1 MQGAYARTEHAGLGR
16 TPKKEGRAMPLLTR
30 RSRRTRERDSGEHRR
45 RRAPRGERS
54 PKRSGQPPIISV
66 YDATVVYPGGHV
78 ALERLSLEVQRG
90 EFAFITGP
98 TGCGKSTLIKMLIRD
113 IEPAAGTVQ
122 IAGKDINS
130 MPADRTPYL
139 RRRIGTVFQDFKLL
153 PNRTVYDNVAY
164 ALQVIGE
171 PRSQIR
177 KKVPE
182 ILRLV
187 GLQAKIRNYPDE
199 LSGGEQ
205 QRVAVA
211 RAFVNHPPLLLAD
224 EPTGNLD
231 PETSIGIM
239 QLLYRINRTGTTVLV
254 VSHDRE
260 MVDKMR
266 RRVIALEQG
275 RLVRDE
281 AAAGYHEDES
291 TQEFAARVRAE
302 MGVGD
307 EGGTNGHSTFE
318 H

>member
-1 MQGAYARTEHAGLGR
+1 MQGAYARTGHAGLVR

-30 RSRRTRERDSGEHRR
+30 RSRRTRDRDSGEHRR
-45 RRAPRGERS
+45 RRAPRGARS

-78 ALERLSLEVQRG
+78 ALEHLSLEVQRG

-231 PETSIGIM
+231 PDTSIGIM

-266 RRVIALEQG
+266 RRVIALEEG
-275 RLVRDE
+275 RLVRDQ

-291 TQEFAARVRAE
+291 TTEFAARVRAE
-302 MGVGD
+302 MGLD
-307 EGGTNGHSTFE
+307 D
-318 H
+318 

>member
-1 MQGAYARTEHAGLGR
+1 
-16 TPKKEGRAMPLLTR
+16 MPLLQRRSTKR
-30 RSRRTRERDSGEHRR
+30 RSREGGDHRR
-45 RRAPRGERS
+45 HEPRGQRAPRS
-54 PKRSGQPPIISV
+54 SGQPPIISV
-66 YDATVVYPGGHV
+66 DDATVVYPGGHV
-78 ALERLSLEVQRG
+78 ALDRLSIDIDRG

-98 TGCGKSTLIKMLIRD
+98 TGCGKSTLIKALIRD
-113 IEPAAGTVQ
+113 VEPAAGSVR
-122 IAGKDINS
+122 IAGKDINE
-130 MPADRTPYL
+130 MPHDRTPYL

-177 KKVPE
+177 RKTPE

-187 GLQAKIRNYPDE
+187 GLQSKIHSYPDE

-205 QRVAVA
+205 QRVAIA

-254 VSHDRE
+254 VTHDRE

-266 RRVIALEQG
+266 RRVIALEEG
-275 RLVRDE
+275 RLVRDQ
-281 AAAGYHEDES
+281 AGAGYHDES
-291 TQEFAARVRAE
+291 TTEFAARMRAE
-302 MGVGD
+302 MGVG
-307 EGGTNGHSTFE
+307 EPSGFE

>member
-1 MQGAYARTEHAGLGR
+1 
-16 TPKKEGRAMPLLTR
+16 MPLLKTR
-30 RSRRTRERDSGEHRR
+30 NRSSSRRRESGDHRR
-45 RRAPRGERS
+45 PAPR
-54 PKRSGQPPIISV
+54 PSGQPPLVSV
-66 YDATVVYPGGHV
+66 EDATVVYPGGHV
-78 ALERLSLEVQRG
+78 ALERLSLAINRG
-90 EFAFITGP
+90 EFVFVTGP
-98 TGCGKSTLIKMLIRD
+98 TGCGKSTLIKALIRD
-113 IEPAAGTVQ
+113 IEPAAGRVR

-130 MPADRTPYL
+130 MPHNRTPYL

-177 KKVPE
+177 RKTPE

-205 QRVAVA
+205 QRVAIA

-231 PETSIGIM
+231 PDTSIGIM

-254 VSHDRE
+254 VTHDRE

-266 RRVIALEQG
+266 RRVIAIEDG
-275 RLVRDE
+275 RLIRDQ

-291 TQEFAARVRAE
+291 TTEFAARIRAE
-302 MGVGD
+302 MGVD
-307 EGGTNGHSTFE
+307 DGGTSE
-318 H
+318 PR

>member
-1 MQGAYARTEHAGLGR
+1 MQGAYARTDHAGLGR

-45 RRAPRGERS
+45 RRAPRGARS

-266 RRVIALEQG
+266 RRVIALEEG

-291 TQEFAARVRAE
+291 TSEFAARVRAE

>member
-1 MQGAYARTEHAGLGR
+1 
-16 TPKKEGRAMPLLTR
+16 MPLLTR

-45 RRAPRGERS
+45 RRAPRGARS

-98 TGCGKSTLIKMLIRD
+98 TGCGKSTLIKMLIRE

-177 KKVPE
+177 RKVPE

-231 PETSIGIM
+231 PVTSIGIM

-266 RRVIALEQG
+266 RRVIALEEG
-275 RLVRDE
+275 RLVRDQ

-291 TQEFAARVRAE
+291 TTEFAARVRAE
-302 MGVGD
+302 MGLGD
-307 EGGTNGHSTFE
+307 EGGTNGHSGPGR
-318 H
+318 

>member
-1 MQGAYARTEHAGLGR
+1 
-16 TPKKEGRAMPLLTR
+16 MPLLTR
-30 RSRRTRERDSGEHRR
+30 RSRRTRERAAGEHRR
-45 RRAPRGERS
+45 SRTPRAARS

-78 ALERLSLEVQRG
+78 ALERLSLEVHRG

-98 TGCGKSTLIKMLIRD
+98 TGCGKSTLIKMLIRE

-130 MPADRTPYL
+130 MPTDRTPYL

-177 KKVPE
+177 RKVPE

-231 PETSIGIM
+231 PVTSIGIM

-266 RRVIALEQG
+266 RRVIALEEG
-275 RLVRDE
+275 RLVRDQ

-291 TQEFAARVRAE
+291 TTEFAARVRAE
-302 MGVGD
+302 MGIGD
-307 EGGTNGHSTFE
+307 EGGTNGHSGPDR
-318 H
+318 

>member
-1 MQGAYARTEHAGLGR
+1 
-16 TPKKEGRAMPLLTR
+16 MPLLTR
-30 RSRRTRERDSGEHRR
+30 RSRRTRDRDSGEHRR
-45 RRAPRGERS
+45 RRAPRGARS

-78 ALERLSLEVQRG
+78 ALEHLSLEVQRG

-231 PETSIGIM
+231 PDTSIGIM

-266 RRVIALEQG
+266 RRVIALEEG
-275 RLVRDE
+275 RLVRDQ

-291 TQEFAARVRAE
+291 TTEFAARVRAE
-302 MGVGD
+302 MGLD
-307 EGGTNGHSTFE
+307 D
-318 H
+318 

>member
-1 MQGAYARTEHAGLGR
+1 
-16 TPKKEGRAMPLLTR
+16 MPLLTR
-30 RSRRTRERDSGEHRR
+30 RSSKSRSRDAGDHSRRESRG
-45 RRAPRGERS
+45 RRAERS
-54 PKRSGQPPIISV
+54 SGQPPIISV
-66 YDATVVYPGGHV
+66 DDATVVYPGGHV
-78 ALERLSLEVQRG
+78 ALDRLSLDIDRG

-98 TGCGKSTLIKMLIRD
+98 TGCGKSTLIKALIRD
-113 IEPAAGTVQ
+113 VEPAAGSVR
-122 IAGKDINS
+122 IAGKDINE
-130 MPADRTPYL
+130 MPHDRTPYL

-177 KKVPE
+177 RKTPE

-187 GLQAKIRNYPDE
+187 GLQSKIHSYPDE

-205 QRVAVA
+205 QRVAIA

-254 VSHDRE
+254 VTHDRE

-266 RRVIALEQG
+266 RRVIALEEG
-275 RLVRDE
+275 RLVRDQ
-281 AAAGYHEDES
+281 AGAGYNDES
-291 TQEFAARVRAE
+291 TTEFAARIRAE
-302 MGVGD
+302 MGVG
-307 EGGTNGHSTFE
+307 EPSGFE